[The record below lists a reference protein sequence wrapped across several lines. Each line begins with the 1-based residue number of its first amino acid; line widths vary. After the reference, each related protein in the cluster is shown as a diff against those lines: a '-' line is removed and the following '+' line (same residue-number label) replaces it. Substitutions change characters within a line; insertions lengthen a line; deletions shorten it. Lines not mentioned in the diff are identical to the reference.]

1 MLSASVGQDATNDPD
16 DVKTIQRLLGDLQI
30 ASGAGP
36 IDVDGLASP
45 ETVTA
50 ITDFQQNQGLD
61 ATGVIEPDD
70 STCSQLDQ
78 VCADLY
84 AAIVQQ
90 WAAIALS
97 EPAPDSATQDI
108 IDLLDEIRNDFTTI
122 APNEPVDGA
131 DEFPTPLSDFNAQIA
146 SVSAAAPLLGVAQ
159 VVPVIIVLFII
170 LAFLIVLTSNP
181 FWQRAAREMI
191 RGLKDRSLLLSQKIR
206 DAIRI
211 LVQQI
216 DNILGGTACAEL
228 CANEINTVKDLEQQI
243 NDLMNR
249 IPENDN
255 DPDALEQLK
264 SQLRDLYR
272 QFLDAHQAVINCVE
286 QNGC

>member
-1 MLSASVGQDATNDPD
+1 
-16 DVKTIQRLLGDLQI
+16 
-30 ASGAGP
+30 
-36 IDVDGLASP
+36 
-45 ETVTA
+45 
-50 ITDFQQNQGLD
+50 
-61 ATGVIEPDD
+61 
-70 STCSQLDQ
+70 
-78 VCADLY
+78 
-84 AAIVQQ
+84 
-90 WAAIALS
+90 
-97 EPAPDSATQDI
+97 
-108 IDLLDEIRNDFTTI
+108 
-122 APNEPVDGA
+122 
-131 DEFPTPLSDFNAQIA
+131 
-146 SVSAAAPLLGVAQ
+146 
-159 VVPVIIVLFII
+159 
-170 LAFLIVLTSNP
+170 
-181 FWQRAAREMI
+181 MI